1 MCMGQAAP
9 SLAHLW
15 ARVPE
20 EQRYGVRDLPS
31 SRGLRRRSV
40 AAVRSIWS
48 NMKVAASTKPITGA
62 PLPSDAPGSNSAV
75 ADNVDAFIRS
85 YSPYVARLA
94 YRLLG
99 RDEEVDDVVQD
110 VFVAFLRFRHD
121 IREPAAVRSWLAT
134 TTVRTVHKRLR
145 TRMRRIRALLR
156 LEGDYAQSEV
166 AAQGASP
173 EDHTALT
180 RIHEALDLVP
190 AKVRIAW
197 ILRYLEQE
205 TNEDV
210 ARLCRC
216 SLATAKRRIAQAN
229 IAVQRAIGQ

>member
-1 MCMGQAAP
+1 MWAKLPDAQRYSSRDHGSSKAAP
-9 SLAHLW
+9 DRV
-15 ARVPE
+15 AR
-20 EQRYGVRDLPS
+20 
-31 SRGLRRRSV
+31 LR
-40 AAVRSIWS
+40 AFWS
-48 NMKVAASTKPITGA
+48 NREVAASSRPIPGA
-62 PLPSDAPGSNSAV
+62 QPQSEALDAGAV
-75 ADNVDAFIRS
+75 ATDNVDAFIRT

-110 VFVAFLRFRHD
+110 VFVAFLRFRKD

-145 TRMRRIRALLR
+145 TRMRRVRALLK
-156 LEGDYAQSEV
+156 LETDNSRTEV

-173 EDHTALT
+173 EDHTALA
-180 RIHEALDLVP
+180 RIHRALDTGP

-216 SLATAKRRIAQAN
+216 SLATAKRRIAAAN
-229 IAVQRAIGQ
+229 QAVQRAVGT